1 LILARKDGSII
12 KATGF
17 TSTQSMK
24 EAQSTA
30 TPASDAPAQLHINGG
45 EAPAAEHAHSD
56 TSTAAQSPAEEL
68 AGSIFQFVQSA
79 SLLGT
84 SLCTVSVDNDEDAS
98 TFRRVDPGESV
109 APEQRTKPDNGS
121 RELQDESQIHLLR
134 LRIKSREIII
144 FPDPLY
150 LCCVV
155 QRVGLQ
161 GQGLNTR

>member
-17 TSTQSMK
+17 TSTQRMK
-24 EAQSTA
+24 EAQSTTTVA
-30 TPASDAPAQLHINGG
+30 GDASAQLLIDLS
-45 EAPAAEHAHSD
+45 EARAAEDAQPQIPPAAPS
-56 TSTAAQSPAEEL
+56 QAEEL

-84 SLCTVSVDNDEDAS
+84 ALCTVAAGNNEDES
-98 TFRRVDPGESV
+98 SFRRTHPGEG
-109 APEQRTKPDNGS
+109 AIPDQKKRSDDGS
-121 RELQDESQIHLLR
+121 KELRDESQVHLLR

-144 FPDPLY
+144 FPDPHY

-155 QRVGLQ
+155 QRV
-161 GQGLNTR
+161 RS